1 MPANVTALY
10 DLETQ
15 ASYERD
21 GLSRVIPLLKNAV
34 GGTFQFAADTLVVTR
49 LNATNVAAG
58 GEVAAWT
65 NAAVR
70 LYAVHIAMPSTTTAS
85 AFVQIFSTSTASVT
99 LGTTRP
105 DYQIRMGGTAAASK
119 TVVFLPG
126 NDDVTFTDAMS
137 YAVSTTAAGAT
148 GVNSTNTPVVTFLTN
163 V

>member
-1 MPANVTALY
+1 MPANVAALY
-10 DLETQ
+10 DLEVQ
-15 ASYERD
+15 SQYERD

-34 GGTFQFAADTLVVTR
+34 GAGFENAGNVLVVTR

-70 LYAVHIAMPSTTTAS
+70 LYAVHIAMPTGTTAS
-85 AFVQIFSTSTASVT
+85 AHVQIFNTSTASVT

-105 DYQIRMGGTAAASK
+105 HYHITMGGTTARSK

-126 NDDVTFTDAMS
+126 NEDDTLGAMS

-148 GVNSTNTPVVTFLTN
+148 GVNSTNTPVVTFLTQ